1 MARVEN
7 PNTPKKVLDGINF
20 VLGLW
25 LIIAPW
31 ALGTSMFPVST
42 WTSVIIGIAVVIVS
56 GWGMAQSFN
65 KATEYVLVVLGAI
78 FFLSPWL
85 FGFRTETAAWNAWIM
100 GAAIVI
106 LALIAIPMARRYRVY
121 PHR

>member
-1 MARVEN
+1 MERAQN

-31 ALGTSMFPVST
+31 ALGTSMFPIST

-56 GWGMAQSFN
+56 GWGMAQAYN
-65 KATEYVLVVLGAI
+65 KASEYILVALGAI

-85 FGFRTETAAWNAWIM
+85 LGFRAETAAWNAWLI
-100 GAAIVI
+100 GAAILI
-106 LALIAIPMARRYRVY
+106 LALVSSSLTRRYRIH
-121 PHR
+121 PHS